1 MLEPAS
7 HDARLIKDLYD
18 VIFYIAVGVFLL
30 VEILLIYA
38 AAKFRR
44 KSANEMPVQVHGNT
58 NMELLWT
65 IVPAIVIAI
74 MFFMTL
80 NTMDRMSAAGAAGSP
95 IARTHAIGD
104 LVAEKRVKEAQPVDL
119 AIEVTGR
126 QWFWIFNYNSGE
138 LTTDTNRGE
147 PLIIPA
153 NKNIRLDMTSGDVIH
168 AWYMPQF
175 GPMRYVNPGEKSYV
189 FFNVPPGDYMGQ
201 CNVYCGLRHAY
212 MLSHIRALP
221 EEEYN
226 KWYAEQTGAANATAG
241 PGDPARGKEIF
252 TNTGPCKACHF
263 IEGTTAQGRVAPRE
277 MTHFAGYPTI
287 AQVEGFANNP
297 ENLAKWLKDPQSIK
311 KGTAMPNN
319 NLKPQ
324 EIADL
329 VAFLETLK

>member
-18 VIFYIAVGVFLL
+18 VIFYLAVGVFVL
-30 VEILLIYA
+30 VEGLLIYS

-44 KSANEMPVQVHGNT
+44 QSASEMPIQIHGNT
-58 NMELLWT
+58 NAEIIWT
-65 IVPAIVIAI
+65 IIPAAIVAVI
-74 MFFMTL
+74 FFMTL
-80 NTMDRMSAAGAAGSP
+80 NTMSRMTAVGTVSP
-95 IARTHAIGD
+95 IAHTHAIGD
-104 LVAEKRVKEAQPVDL
+104 LVAEKRVKEAMPVDL

-126 QWFWIFNYNSGE
+126 QWFWIFNYNNGE
-138 LTTDTNRGE
+138 LIADTNHPE

-153 NKNIRLDMTSGDVIH
+153 NKNVRLDMSSGDVIH
-168 AWYMPQF
+168 AWYIPRF

-189 FFNVPPGDYMGQ
+189 FFNVPPGDYIGQ

-212 MLSHIRALP
+212 MLSRIKALP
-221 EEEYN
+221 EEEY
-226 KWYAEQTGAANATAG
+226 KQWYAEQTGAANG
-241 PGDPARGKEIF
+241 PVQAGDPERGKKIL
-252 TNTGPCKACHF
+252 TDTGPCKACHL
-263 IEGTTAQGRVAPRE
+263 IEGTAAQGKVAPRAL
-277 MTHFAGYPTI
+277 THFQTYPTI
-287 AQVEGFANNP
+287 AQAEGFANTP

-329 VAFLETLK
+329 VAYLQTLK